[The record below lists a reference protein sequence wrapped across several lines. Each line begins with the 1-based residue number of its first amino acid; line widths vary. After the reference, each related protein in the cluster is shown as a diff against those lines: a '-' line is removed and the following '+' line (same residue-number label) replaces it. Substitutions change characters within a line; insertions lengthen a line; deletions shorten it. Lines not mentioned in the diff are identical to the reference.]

1 MSEAPSPK
9 KLSFSIKSDKNIDYI
24 ITFKYEKNSPLSI
37 AINTANSNSNNI
49 IYEKST
55 FTLEQIIKI
64 NKYLLCNSISDV
76 FMCLEMNVLNKNNKN
91 ELLENDNEFQII
103 IPLNH
108 PLCPK
113 LTFYIKK
120 NKTEYNASLNELYT
134 IIRNQQNEINNLREK
149 FKILEEENNKIL
161 KIKTE
166 LNEKE
171 NCLSNLVN
179 NSKII
184 PNDYEKEKMIK
195 DWINP
200 NKNSIFNLLFR
211 KSRDGSNGKDFHRFC
226 DNKGPT
232 LVLVETEKGYK
243 FGGYT
248 PINWESPTYEDKT
261 DDLTFIFSLNSL
273 TKFTKYKEGFSIR
286 NNQDFGPIFGT
297 GHDFYLNTDM
307 NIGYSRN
314 GNYLRNKEIINDDE
328 YKVKEIEVFQVKT
341 A

>member
-1 MSEAPSPK
+1 
-9 KLSFSIKSDKNIDYI
+9 
-24 ITFKYEKNSPLSI
+24 
-37 AINTANSNSNNI
+37 
-49 IYEKST
+49 
-55 FTLEQIIKI
+55 
-64 NKYLLCNSISDV
+64 
-76 FMCLEMNVLNKNNKN
+76 MCLEMNVLNKNNKN

-103 IPLNH
+103 IPIIH

-113 LTFYIKK
+113 LIFDIKK
-120 NKTEYNASLNELYT
+120 NKTEYNGSLNELYT
-134 IIRNQQNEINNLREK
+134 IIRYQQNEINDLKEKFNNQQNEINNLREK
-149 FKILEEENNKIL
+149 FKIIEAENS
-161 KIKTE
+161 
-166 LNEKE
+166 
-171 NCLSNLVN
+171 LSNLVN
-179 NSKII
+179 YSKII
-184 PNDYEKEKMIK
+184 PNDYEKAKIIK
-195 DWINP
+195 NWINP

-248 PINWESPTYEDKT
+248 PINWENPIYVAYEDKT